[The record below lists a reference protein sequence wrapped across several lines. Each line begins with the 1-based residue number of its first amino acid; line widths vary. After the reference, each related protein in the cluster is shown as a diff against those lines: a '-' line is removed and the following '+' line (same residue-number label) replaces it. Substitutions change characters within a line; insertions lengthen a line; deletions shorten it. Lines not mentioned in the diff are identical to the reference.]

1 MCDPGSNPGSPTTL
15 PCFLFALLVKV
26 DVRVHKSFLPL
37 VRIVNIRGDVQ
48 LAKWEY
54 KVMPIKTQV
63 HSDHSQADG
72 KPAMDTVQSELS
84 ILGNEGWELITVQDI
99 NLPDGRMFTVAY
111 LKRQSKHV

>member
-1 MCDPGSNPGSPTTL
+1 MSARTNPFYLLYTL
-15 PCFLFALLVKV
+15 LTFKAMF
-26 DVRVHKSFLPL
+26 
-37 VRIVNIRGDVQ
+37 N

-63 HSDHSQADG
+63 HSDHFQADG
-72 KPAMDTVQSELS
+72 KPVMDTVQSELN
-84 ILGNEGWELITVQDI
+84 ILGNEGWELVTVQDI

>member
-1 MCDPGSNPGSPTTL
+1 MYACTNPFYLSY
-15 PCFLFALLVKV
+15 ALLT
-26 DVRVHKSFLPL
+26 FEAMF
-37 VRIVNIRGDVQ
+37 N

-84 ILGNEGWELITVQDI
+84 ILGNEGWELVTVQDI

>member
-1 MCDPGSNPGSPTTL
+1 MSVRANPFYLLS
-15 PCFLFALLVKV
+15 ALLTFEAMF
-26 DVRVHKSFLPL
+26 D
-37 VRIVNIRGDVQ
+37 

-54 KVMPIKTQV
+54 KVVPIKTQV

-84 ILGNEGWELITVQDI
+84 ILGNEGWELVTVQDI

-111 LKRQSKHV
+111 LKRQGKHV